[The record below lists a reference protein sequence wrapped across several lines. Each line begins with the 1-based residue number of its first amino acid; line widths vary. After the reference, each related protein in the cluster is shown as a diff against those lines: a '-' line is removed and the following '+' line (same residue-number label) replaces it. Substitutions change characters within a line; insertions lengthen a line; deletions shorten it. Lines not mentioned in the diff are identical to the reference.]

1 MVLLILDLPGLIFL
15 SPYSANSFDLTVTI
29 IHETSV
35 SGEVP
40 LLWDKDPLK
49 KRGAY
54 SRHVKMVGQRKVV
67 DAVVLVENVVHE
79 LAG

>member
-1 MVLLILDLPGLIFL
+1 M
-15 SPYSANSFDLTVTI
+15 TI